1 MKNKICVFAGTTE
14 GRRIAE
20 ILNGA
25 ADITVCVATE
35 YGEVLLDHINGITV
49 HTGRLDEAEM
59 EMFFKNNDFELIID
73 ATHPYAVI
81 ATNNIRL
88 AAEKC
93 GVRLMRILR
102 RPENHEAKAV
112 YVSSVTE
119 ARDYLLNR
127 EGNILLTTGSKEL
140 SSYVGLDMQKVW
152 ARVLPSY
159 SSLDLCEKAGIPS
172 SHIIAAQGPFSYDIN
187 IAQLRM
193 INAEYLVTKAS
204 GTSGGYEEKIKAA
217 LDFGAVPVIIGE
229 PPQDFGYTLDEAIE
243 ELEKKYNIQNRVINI
258 IGMGPGSENLLTVEA
273 KNALSECDAI
283 IGAQSVVNGISV
295 RKPVFFEFLPEKVM
309 AVLANNPSLRKIAV
323 IMRGDTGFFSGTK
336 KMTDAFRNEC
346 VRIFPGISSVSVFAA
361 KLAINW
367 DDAALVSMHGRYHNI
382 VHTVREN
389 KKTVVLAGGSNSADV
404 ILKKLSGYGFNSLNA
419 AVGEKLTY
427 EDEKISVGTVGE
439 LKDRKYDDLSLVYI
453 ENPEPQNIMRIGID
467 DSEFIRGDVPMTKS
481 NVRAVSVAELS
492 LASDSVVWDV
502 GAGTGSVSVEC
513 ALCAFDG
520 TVYAVEKE
528 DDAVNLISQ
537 NKIKFFADNIE
548 IIKGKAPDVLAG
560 LPSPTHVFIGG
571 SGGTLCETIKT
582 VLLKNK
588 DAKIVINTVTLES
601 YHEAY
606 ECAEKIGFRDFR
618 CISVNISRSRKIGR
632 YNMMCAQNPVTVF
645 VMQGGKNFG

>member
-152 ARVLPSY
+152 ARVLPSH

-187 IAQLRM
+187 LAQLRM

-243 ELEKKYNIQNRVINI
+243 ELEKKYDIQKRVINI

-389 KKTVVLAGGSNSADV
+389 EKTVVLAGGSNSADV

-419 AVGEKLTY
+419 VVGEKLTY

-528 DDAVNLISQ
+528 DDAVNQILCRQ
-537 NKIKFFADNIE
+537 YRNNKRKSARCPCRSAVTYACFYRRQRRNTLRNH
-548 IIKGKAPDVLAG
+548 KNR
-560 LPSPTHVFIGG
+560 SP
-571 SGGTLCETIKT
+571 
-582 VLLKNK
+582 
-588 DAKIVINTVTLES
+588 
-601 YHEAY
+601 
-606 ECAEKIGFRDFR
+606 EK
-618 CISVNISRSRKIGR
+618 
-632 YNMMCAQNPVTVF
+632 
-645 VMQGGKNFG
+645 

>member
-59 EMFFKNNDFELIID
+59 EIFFKNNDFELIID

-102 RPENHEAKAV
+102 SVETHEANAV

-119 ARDYLLNR
+119 ARDYLANR

-152 ARVLPSY
+152 ARVLPSHA
-159 SSLDLCEKAGIPS
+159 SLDLCVKAGIPS

-187 IAQLRM
+187 LAQLRM

-217 LDFGAVPVIIGE
+217 LDLGAVPVIIGE
-229 PPQDFGYTLDEAIE
+229 PPQDCGYTLDEAIK
-243 ELEKKYNIQNRVINI
+243 ELEKEYDIQKRVINI

-283 IGAQSVVNGISV
+283 IGAKSVVNGISV
-295 RKPVFFEFLPEKVM
+295 RKPVFFEFLPEKIM

-336 KMTDAFRNEC
+336 KITDAFRNEC

-361 KLAINW
+361 KLGINW

-382 VHTVREN
+382 VHTVRVN

-404 ILKKLSGYGFNSLNA
+404 ILKKLFDYGFSSMNA

-439 LKDRKYDDLSLVYI
+439 LKDKKYDDLSLVYI

-481 NVRAVSVAELS
+481 EVRAVSLAELS
-492 LASDSVVWDV
+492 LSSDSVVWDV

-513 ALCAFDG
+513 ALCAFGG

-528 DDAVNLISQ
+528 EDAVNLISR
-537 NKIKFFADNIE
+537 NKIKFYADNIE
-548 IIKGKAPDVLAG
+548 IIKGKAPDVLSG

-582 VLLKNK
+582 VLQKNK
-588 DAKIVINTVTLES
+588 EAKIVVNTVTLES
-601 YHEAY
+601 LHEAY
-606 ECAEKIGFRDFR
+606 ECAEKFGFRDFR

-645 VMQGGKNFG
+645 VMQGGENCD